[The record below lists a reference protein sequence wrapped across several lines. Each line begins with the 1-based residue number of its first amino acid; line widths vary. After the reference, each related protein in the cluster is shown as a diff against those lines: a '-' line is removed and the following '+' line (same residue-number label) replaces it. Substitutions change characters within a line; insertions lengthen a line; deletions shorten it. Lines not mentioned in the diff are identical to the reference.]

1 MKVAEEEVGLLE
13 EAIQPRKNLPPLMME
28 LGERPPEQ
36 LHYLGVSFGLTANL
50 LRFWKK
56 AGFTP
61 TYLRQTANDLTGEHT
76 IIMLKNLVRHNTSTC
91 DLAAFWTDFRRRL
104 LNLLGYQLR
113 SLCPKLAL
121 SLLHNKSTKLPTT
134 VISSDHLSV
143 HITPYDISRLEL
155 YSNNMADYHLV
166 TDLLPPLARLVFTQQ
181 LGDLHLSAVQQSLLA
196 GLGLQY
202 KTVDQLA
209 VELDIPASQL
219 LGLFNRC
226 IRKLVTA
233 VKEVQEA
240 GIKQQMKV
248 SDGDR
253 ALVVNGVPLPGL
265 GDELQQAADEL
276 VEKEKKSKQ
285 KNKEIFLNQDLS
297 QYAIKGSDSEWNKAI
312 GDTKKSKNLISV
324 KTGEKRT
331 SEMTAD
337 VENLEPKKKNKK
349 KKNKEKN

>member
-1 MKVAEEEVGLLE
+1 MGYGSRAMELLQQYYQGEMVGLAEEGVGETEEEDMKVAEEEVGLLE

-36 LHYLGVSFGLTANL
+36 LRYLGVSFGLTANL

-134 VISSDHLSV
+134 VLSSDHLSV

-166 TDLLPPLARLVFTQQ
+166 TDLLPPLAR
-181 LGDLHLSAVQQSLLA
+181 
-196 GLGLQY
+196 
-202 KTVDQLA
+202 
-209 VELDIPASQL
+209 
-219 LGLFNRC
+219 
-226 IRKLVTA
+226 
-233 VKEVQEA
+233 
-240 GIKQQMKV
+240 
-248 SDGDR
+248 
-253 ALVVNGVPLPGL
+253 
-265 GDELQQAADEL
+265 
-276 VEKEKKSKQ
+276 
-285 KNKEIFLNQDLS
+285 
-297 QYAIKGSDSEWNKAI
+297 
-312 GDTKKSKNLISV
+312 
-324 KTGEKRT
+324 
-331 SEMTAD
+331 
-337 VENLEPKKKNKK
+337 
-349 KKNKEKN
+349 